1 MARIHQG
8 SSLVHR
14 GDLENGI
21 ARLQEG
27 IDAYKATRQT
37 LFLSYYVPRLAECNL
52 IAGRLDE
59 ARRVLDLA
67 RAFAEETGERVWD
80 AEIHR
85 LEGAVVADIG
95 ADIGAAEAC
104 FHRALEVARRQGAKS
119 LELRAAI
126 SLAGLWRDQDKVVA
140 GRDLLAPIYNWFTEG
155 FDTPD
160 LKDAKALLDEL
171 S

>member
-1 MARIHQG
+1 MLA
-8 SSLVHR
+8 HR

-21 ARLQEG
+21 ARIQEG

-37 LFLSYYVPRLAECNL
+37 MFLSYYLPRLAECNL
-52 IAGRLDE
+52 LAGRLDD
-59 ARRVLDLA
+59 ALRVLGSA
-67 RAFAEETGERVWD
+67 RAFVEETGERIWD

-85 LEGAVVADIG
+85 LEGEVTAQIG
-95 ADIGAAEAC
+95 ADFAAAEAC
-104 FHRALEVARRQGAKS
+104 FHRALEVARGYGAKS
-119 LELRAAI
+119 LELRAAVN
-126 SLAGLWRDQDKVVA
+126 LAGHWRDQSKMA
-140 GRDLLAPIYNWFTEG
+140 AARDLLAPVYDWFIEG